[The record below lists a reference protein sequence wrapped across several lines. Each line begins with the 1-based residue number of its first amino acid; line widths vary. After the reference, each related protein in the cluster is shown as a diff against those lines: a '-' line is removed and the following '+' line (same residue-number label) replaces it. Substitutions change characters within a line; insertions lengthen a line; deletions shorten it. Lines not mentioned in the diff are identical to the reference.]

1 MQNFELPS
9 ELFAALIGVVIALL
23 LTAAGWLIN
32 STAEQ
37 SKWLRNERLRIY
49 LLISRNCTRM
59 LTLEA
64 ERQKLWRRQILLS
77 KSIDECEII
86 VNELSSKSDHTLTH
100 AQKLAKKR
108 ELDAQIR
115 KNRSELEE
123 HRELGGKLDDKFA
136 QYFDELEDLSA
147 EFSILTSFRMA
158 RKLHK
163 FLAHSKAWADY
174 DDTDAFDRDTKAF
187 NSKKSKLW
195 VDVTNTAKRDLGA
208 QFWLARLLRL

>member
-59 LTLEA
+59 LTLER

-77 KSIDECEII
+77 KSVDECEKI
-86 VNELSSKSDHTLTH
+86 VNKLANKSDHTLNR
-100 AQKLAKKR
+100 AQKLSKKR
-108 ELDAQIR
+108 ELDDKLK
-115 KNRSELEE
+115 KNRAEIEE

-136 QYFDELEDLSA
+136 QYFDELQDLSA

-158 RKLHK
+158 RKLRK

-174 DDTDAFDRDTKAF
+174 DDTDAFDRDTEAF
-187 NSKKSKLW
+187 NSQKSKLW
-195 VDVTNTAKRDLGA
+195 VDIANAAKKDLGA